1 MHEDTTL
8 KDTYAQLYAKDCH
21 ESLVFL
27 LDHGSISVED
37 MKLNVETFL
46 WKDKL
51 EYELERCQQ
60 TIDKTRKELQAAL
73 MVIMSL
79 IYMMPN

>member
-1 MHEDTTL
+1 MNPSF
-8 KDTYAQLYAKDCH
+8 KDCH

-27 LDHGSISVED
+27 LDHGSISVQD

-51 EYELERCQQ
+51 EFELDRRQNLIEE
-60 TIDKTRKELQAAL
+60 TKKYLQAAL
-73 MVIMSL
+73 MVILGL
-79 IYMMPN
+79 IKEINHL